1 MVEYLWEALY
11 MTAIQKHLDKLE
23 LNPPRF
29 LVAGFGILIIL
40 GALLLSLP
48 IATKNGEGIGF
59 INALF
64 TSASAVCV
72 TGLTVVNTAEYWSLF
87 GQIVILVLIQIGGL
101 GFMTSATIMA
111 LLMGRKISLR
121 ERLIIKEQLN
131 QNALSGMVRLTRYVI
146 LSTFIIEGIGA
157 IFLSTSF
164 IPRYGL
170 KKGVWFSI
178 FHAISAFCNAG
189 FDIIGDSMM
198 SFVGDFTVNMTICL
212 LIIIGG
218 LGFSVLIDIS
228 NKKNFKR
235 LNLHS
240 KLVLSITSMLIVV
253 GMIIIF
259 IVEWNNPDTLKNFS
273 IGEKLLA
280 SFFQAVIP
288 RTAGFNSIDISK
300 IYDTTA
306 FIMII
311 LMFIGGS
318 SGSTA
323 GGIKTTTFG
332 AALLTTLAVIK
343 GDKDVVVFK
352 RRINQEIINRSL
364 AIISIGLIL
373 ILTVSIILT
382 ITEES
387 SFLDILFETTSAF
400 GTVGLTRGIT
410 PNLSNIGK
418 IVITLTMYAGRV
430 GPLTMAFAFA
440 ERQKQSLYRYS
451 EENITVG

>member
-1 MVEYLWEALY
+1 
-11 MTAIQKHLDKLE
+11 MTSIQKYLDKLE

-29 LVAGFGILIIL
+29 LVVGFGVLIIL

-48 IATKNGEGIGF
+48 IATKSGEGVGF

-72 TGLTVVNTAEYWSLF
+72 TGLTVVNTAQYWSLF

-111 LLMGRKISLR
+111 LLVGRKISLR

-164 IPRYGL
+164 IPRYGF
-170 KKGVWFSI
+170 KTGVWFSI

-189 FDIIGDSMM
+189 FDIIGNSMM

-240 KLVLSITSMLIVV
+240 KLVLSITSMLIIV
-253 GMIIIF
+253 GMIVIF
-259 IVEWNNPDTLKNFS
+259 IVEWNNPDTLKRFS
-273 IGEKLLA
+273 VREKLLA

-306 FIMII
+306 FMMII

-332 AALLTTLAVIK
+332 AALLTTLAVIR
-343 GDKDVVVFK
+343 GDKDVVAFN

-382 ITEES
+382 ITEDS

-418 IVITLTMYAGRV
+418 IMITLTMYAGRV

-440 ERQKQSLYRYS
+440 ERQKQSLFRYS

>member
-1 MVEYLWEALY
+1 MAF
-11 MTAIQKHLDKLE
+11 IKKHLDKLE

-29 LVAGFGILIIL
+29 LVVGFGVLIVL
-40 GALLLSLP
+40 GAILLSLP
-48 IATKNGEGIGF
+48 IASKNGESIGF

-72 TGLTVVNTAEYWSLF
+72 TGLTVVNTAEHWSLF
-87 GQIVILVLIQIGGL
+87 GHIVILILIQMGGL

-111 LLMGRKISLR
+111 LLVGRKISLR
-121 ERLIIKEQLN
+121 ERLIIREQLN
-131 QNALSGMVRLTRYVI
+131 QDSLSGMVRLTRYVI
-146 LSTFIIEGIGA
+146 ISTFIIEGIGA
-157 IFLSTSF
+157 LLLSTRF
-164 IPRYGL
+164 IPIFGL
-170 KKGVWFSI
+170 IKGIWFSI

-189 FDIIGDSMM
+189 FDIIGNSMM
-198 SFVGDFTVNMTICL
+198 SFVGDFTVNLTICF
-212 LIIIGG
+212 LIIVGG

-228 NKKNFKR
+228 NKKNFNR
-235 LNLHS
+235 LSLHS
-240 KLVLSITSMLIVV
+240 KLVLSITIALIAIGML
-253 GMIIIF
+253 IIF
-259 IVEWNNPDTLKNFS
+259 IVERNNPDSLGGLSK
-273 IGEKLLA
+273 GEKLLA

-288 RTAGFNSIDISK
+288 RTAGFNSVDISK

-318 SGSTA
+318 PGSTA

-332 AALLTTLAVIK
+332 ATLLTTLAVIK

-352 RRINQEIINRSL
+352 RRINQQIINRSL
-364 AIISIGLIL
+364 AIVSIGLIL
-373 ILTVSIILT
+373 ILIVSVVLT

-418 IVITLTMYAGRV
+418 LVITLTMYAGRV

-440 ERQKQSLYRYS
+440 QRQKQSLYRHS
-451 EENITVG
+451 EENIIVG

>member
-1 MVEYLWEALY
+1 MAF
-11 MTAIQKHLDKLE
+11 IKKHLDKLE

-29 LVAGFGILIIL
+29 LVVGFGVLIVL
-40 GALLLSLP
+40 GAILLSLP
-48 IATKNGEGIGF
+48 IASKNGESIGF

-72 TGLTVVNTAEYWSLF
+72 TGLTVVNTAEHWSLF
-87 GQIVILVLIQIGGL
+87 GHIVILILIQMGGL

-111 LLMGRKISLR
+111 LLVGKKISLK
-121 ERLIIKEQLN
+121 ERLIIREQLN
-131 QNALSGMVRLTRYVI
+131 QDSLSGMVRLTRYVI
-146 LSTFIIEGIGA
+146 ISTFIIEGIGA
-157 IFLSTSF
+157 LLLSTRF
-164 IPRYGL
+164 IPIFGL
-170 KKGVWFSI
+170 IKGIWFSI

-189 FDIIGDSMM
+189 FDIIGNSMM
-198 SFVGDFTVNMTICL
+198 SFVGDFTVNLTICF
-212 LIIIGG
+212 LIIVGG

-228 NKKNFKR
+228 NKKNFNR
-235 LNLHS
+235 LSLHS
-240 KLVLSITSMLIVV
+240 KLVLSITIALIAIGML
-253 GMIIIF
+253 IIF
-259 IVEWNNPDTLKNFS
+259 IVERNNPDSLGGLSK
-273 IGEKLLA
+273 GEKLLA

-288 RTAGFNSIDISK
+288 RTAGFNSVDISK

-318 SGSTA
+318 PGSTA

-332 AALLTTLAVIK
+332 ATLLTTLAVIK

-352 RRINQEIINRSL
+352 RRINQQIINRSL
-364 AIISIGLIL
+364 AIVSIGLIL
-373 ILTVSIILT
+373 ILIVSVVLT

-418 IVITLTMYAGRV
+418 LVITLTMYAGRV

-440 ERQKQSLYRYS
+440 QRQKQSLYRHS
-451 EENITVG
+451 EENIIVG